1 MSVLGQVVIR
11 VNNKQIKS
19 KKGCVLNAA
28 GFNSTEHLG
37 PGRSWGASYEYVAP
51 TVQVPIAAAE
61 DVDVLEISAIRNATL
76 VWEGDNGIDY
86 LLTNVSPQAPATLSD
101 SGDINVTFRADKMER
116 I

>member
-1 MSVLGQVVIR
+1 MGVLGEVVIR

-28 GFNSTEHLG
+28 GFNTTEHPG
-37 PGRSWGASYEYVAP
+37 PGRSWGVSREYVPP

-61 DVDVLEISAIRNATL
+61 DVDVMEINAIQGATL
-76 VWEGDNGIDY
+76 VWEGDNGIGY